1 MQRRLSSAAPS
12 SVSGALGC
20 TDNLGKGSGDPEQAL
35 VSRRVH
41 TPELPPLCPQ
51 VSPSSLPRNL
61 NSQSFSL
68 R

>member
-20 TDNLGKGSGDPEQAL
+20 TDNWGKGSGDPEQVL

-41 TPELPPLCPQ
+41 TPELPPCAP
-51 VSPSSLPRNL
+51 SLPRQPFL
-61 NSQSFSL
+61 APL
-68 R
+68 TALGI